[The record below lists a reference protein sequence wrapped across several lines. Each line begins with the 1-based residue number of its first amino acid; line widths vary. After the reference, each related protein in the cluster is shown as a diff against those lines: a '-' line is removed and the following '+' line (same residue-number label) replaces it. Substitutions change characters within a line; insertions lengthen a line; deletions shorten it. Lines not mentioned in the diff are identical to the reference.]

1 MLAKEKMQQVAV
13 DSAERVRVDT
23 AVVRDEAKTRSAVV
37 ADTAGVVIEATP
49 LVPAKVKST
58 LPLQTTGNVILLN
71 EEQLARI
78 VQRVL
83 QATQPTQVQPASSY
97 SSMSDFDKIL
107 LIMALRNN
115 TVPQQVLPQYF
126 SMPQMNAAAKSGQNN
141 SNQQQIHRLQQQIQ
155 QLQQQL
161 LQNKAAQKTNKKTT
175 TRATSSVEATSANA
189 TATQGQAQAQAADSI
204 STSGAV
210 AQ

>member
-1 MLAKEKMQQVAV
+1 M
-13 DSAERVRVDT
+13 
-23 AVVRDEAKTRSAVV
+23 
-37 ADTAGVVIEATP
+37 
-49 LVPAKVKST
+49 KST

-115 TVPQQVLPQYF
+115 AVPQQVL
-126 SMPQMNAAAKSGQNN
+126 PQMNAAAKSGQDN
-141 SNQQQIHRLQQQIQ
+141 SNQQQILLLQQQIQ

-175 TRATSSVEATSANA
+175 TRATSSADATSA
-189 TATQGQAQAQAADSI
+189 TATQDQTPKADST

>member
-1 MLAKEKMQQVAV
+1 MQQVAV

-23 AVVRDEAKTRSAVV
+23 AVVRDEVKTRSAVV

-115 TVPQQVLPQYF
+115 AVPQQVLPQYF
-126 SMPQMNAAAKSGQNN
+126 SMPQMNAAAKSGQDN
-141 SNQQQIHRLQQQIQ
+141 SNQQQILLLQQQIQ
-155 QLQQQL
+155 KFEDRKKSFLDKI
-161 LQNKAAQKTNKKTT
+161 NQKKIWLGILRRK
-175 TRATSSVEATSANA
+175 
-189 TATQGQAQAQAADSI
+189 
-204 STSGAV
+204 
-210 AQ
+210 